1 MTAADTIRLALY
13 EAPAAACRSLALGHT
28 SLRSGSQRWCW
39 ESERTRH
46 TPDVMGRTSLGGTI
60 YDCV

>member
-39 ESERTRH
+39 QSEDETHTRCDGQNK
-46 TPDVMGRTSLGGTI
+46 PGRHHI
-60 YDCV
+60 